1 MCWLWTERE
10 FRFLAA
16 NFSWNITAA
25 AAGVACVGSVNAVLK
40 MRSAVGN
47 LMELFC
53 WGPRQGQGSTE

>member
-25 AAGVACVGSVNAVLK
+25 AGVACVGSVNAVLK
-40 MRSAVGN
+40 MRSAVGK